1 MTGLPKRSYYVYRIE
16 YPYDFC
22 LEGLPD
28 LDSAV
33 IACRYHKTWI
43 LGEAH
48 LQDILLVVVYSLG
61 VGLVGLP
68 EDHAA
73 VCRTA
78 EQVVPA
84 WREVHIPD
92 GLAVSTVGGQ
102 AGLQAQAP

>member
-1 MTGLPKRSYYVYRIE
+1 MTGLPKRSYYVKRNVYA
-16 YPYDFC
+16 YDFS

-33 IACRYHKTWI
+33 IACRYHEAWI
-43 LGEAH
+43 LGETH

-73 VCRTA
+73 VCGTT
-78 EQVVPA
+78 E
-84 WREVHIPD
+84 
-92 GLAVSTVGGQ
+92 
-102 AGLQAQAP
+102 